1 MASVPAS
8 ASRDKPV
15 SQLRLFIMPD
25 SIPISAQLFKSA
37 LHICRGRGP
46 VKKSALPE
54 VDDPKVDSLAAV
66 QPPGVANGFVG
77 DSVRDGQE
85 LGKLKGQ
92 AAS

>member
-1 MASVPAS
+1 M
-8 ASRDKPV
+8 
-15 SQLRLFIMPD
+15 
-25 SIPISAQLFKSA
+25 
-37 LHICRGRGP
+37 
-46 VKKSALPE
+46 KKSALPE

-92 AAS
+92 VAS